1 VTVDPIQML
10 FFLRESFP
18 TPRPDV
24 AVLFGEELLGRGHEI
39 DFVMQS
45 AADADPIGP
54 RPWHGRTVWV
64 GATDCGDGF
73 VHRLRRQALALRHDL
88 KLLHEARPGRY
99 RAVQVRD
106 KFLIAALLAWVAP
119 RRGLKFFYWLSFP
132 EPESLLQRVRER
144 SARYPLATWIRGKL
158 FTLLLYRWIL
168 PRCDHA
174 FVQSE
179 QMRQDLSARDID
191 PGKLTP
197 VPMGVAAAEFPAP
210 APPHAAEGAGL
221 TLAYLGTLNAQ
232 RRLEILL
239 DMLALLRQ
247 RQVGARL
254 LLIGGGDE
262 PEDLPRLQR
271 RAAELG
277 LTSQVEFTGQLRR
290 DAALAR
296 VRQADI
302 CLSPFFPTP
311 VLRSTSPTKLVEYLA
326 LGIPVVANDHPEQRI
341 VLRQSAAGVCVP
353 WGARHFARGVA
364 WLAARGERERRRMG
378 EQGRQWVLANRT
390 YPRIA
395 DLVEARYRQLLQ
407 GAQQANEA
415 SGLPK

>member
-1 VTVDPIQML
+1 MTAAPIRML
-10 FFLRESFP
+10 CFVREPFP

-39 DFVMQS
+39 DFVMQA
-45 AADADPIGP
+45 AADSDPVGP
-54 RPWHGRTVWV
+54 QRWHGRTVFV

-73 VHRLRRQALALRHDL
+73 LHRLRRQARALRHDL
-88 KLLHEARPGRY
+88 RLLRKVRPEHY

-106 KFLIAALLAWVAP
+106 KFLIAALLAWLAP

-132 EPESLLQRVRER
+132 EPESQLQRVREG
-144 SARYPLATWIRGKL
+144 SARYPLATFLRGKA
-158 FTLLLYRWIL
+158 FTMLLYRWIL

-179 QMRQDLSARDID
+179 QMRRDLAARGID

-197 VPMGVAAAEFPAP
+197 VPMGIATAEIPPAEAARADGGE
-210 APPHAAEGAGL
+210 L

-239 DMLALLRQ
+239 EMMALLRQ
-247 RQVGARL
+247 RHVAARL

-262 PEDLPRLQR
+262 PGDLPRLQQ

-277 LTSQVEFTGQLRR
+277 LGSQVEFTGLLKR

-326 LGIPVVANDHPEQRI
+326 LGIPVVANDHPEQRD
-341 VLRQSAAGVCVP
+341 VLRQSAAGLSVP

-364 WLAARGERERRRMG
+364 WLAARGASERRRMG
-378 EQGRQWVLANRT
+378 EQGRRWVLVNRA

-395 DLVEARYRQLLQ
+395 DLVEARYAELL
-407 GAQQANEA
+407 GACA
-415 SGLPK
+415 SPKPELRE

>member
-1 VTVDPIQML
+1 MTADPIQML

-24 AVLFGEELLGRGHEI
+24 TVLFGDELLGRGHQI

-45 AADADPIGP
+45 AADADPVGP
-54 RPWHGRTVWV
+54 RGWHGRTVWV
-64 GATDCGDGF
+64 GATDGGDGF
-73 VHRLRRQALALRHDL
+73 LHRVRRQALALRHDL
-88 KLLHEARPGRY
+88 RLLREAHTEHY

-106 KFLIAALLAWVAP
+106 KFLIAALLAWLAP

-158 FTLLLYRWIL
+158 FTLLLYQWIL

-179 QMRQDLSARDID
+179 QMRRDLSARGVD

-197 VPMGVAAAEFPAP
+197 VPMGVAPADFPAP
-210 APPHAAEGAGL
+210 AAARANDGAQL

-247 RQVGARL
+247 RHVDARL

-262 PEDLPRLQR
+262 PEDLPRLQQ

-277 LTSQVEFTGQLRR
+277 LGSQVEFTGLLGR

-326 LGIPVVANDHPEQRI
+326 LGIPVVANDHPEQRV
-341 VLRQSAAGVCVP
+341 VLQQSAAGVCVP

-364 WLAARGERERRRMG
+364 WLAARGPRERHRMG
-378 EQGRQWVLANRT
+378 EQGREWVLANRA

-395 DLVEARYRQLLQ
+395 DLVEAQYRQLLQ
-407 GAQQANEA
+407 GAPRSKVP
-415 SGLPK
+415 SGLRK

>member
-1 VTVDPIQML
+1 MSAEPIKML
-10 FFLRESFP
+10 FFVREPFP

-39 DFVMQS
+39 DFVMQA
-45 AADADPIGP
+45 AADADPVGP
-54 RPWHGRTVWV
+54 QRWHGRTVWV
-64 GATDCGDGF
+64 GATDNGDGF
-73 VHRLRRQALALRHDL
+73 LHRLRRQARALRHDL
-88 KLLHEARPGRY
+88 QLLREVYPKNY

-106 KFLIAALLAWVAP
+106 KFLIAALLAWLAP

-132 EPESLLQRVRER
+132 EPESLLQRAREG
-144 SARYPLATWIRGKL
+144 SARYPLATWVRGKL
-158 FTLLLYRWIL
+158 FTSLLYGWIL

-179 QMRQDLSARDID
+179 QMRRDLGVRGID

-210 APPHAAEGAGL
+210 APKCEADRGGL

-232 RRLEILL
+232 RRLEILI
-239 DMLALLRQ
+239 DMLALLRA
-247 RQVGARL
+247 RDVSARL

-262 PEDLPRLQR
+262 PGDLPRLQQ
-271 RAAELG
+271 RAAALG
-277 LTSQVEFTGQLRR
+277 LGPHVEFTGLLSRE
-290 DAALAR
+290 AALAR

-326 LGIPVVANDHPEQRI
+326 LGIPVVANDHPEQRD
-341 VLRQSAAGVCVP
+341 VLRQSGAGICVP

-364 WLAARGERERRRMG
+364 WLAARGASERHRMG
-378 EQGRQWVLANRT
+378 EQGRRWVLANRA

-395 DLVEARYRQLLQ
+395 DLVEARYRQLLGTQ
-407 GAQQANEA
+407 L
-415 SGLPK
+415 STHPLGLPE